1 MSEINEEY
9 KITIMNDA
17 YLFDGHGK
25 VHTWLK
31 FDAPGKPSAYFG
43 FNHSRD
49 GEVGYVE
56 TDENLSKRTPSQ
68 STTFYVSEEQ
78 YSSALKEVDL
88 FGTLG
93 AIYRVEPN
101 GINTYNCVTA
111 SDYILKKAGIN
122 FLSGASSPFTV
133 AGRINGFSYDASAF
147 ISPNE
152 TARDLSYL
160 FAGLSFDFSID
171 IGGEYYDIGLTENI
185 PDAYKYIYN
194 MIDATYNN
202 LVNYIE
208 GLSADISPGLDKL
221 VKNISNSLTESMY
234 VASNILDLIKSG
246 DNNSPLLNNLVNYYQ
261 QSLQNYANGL
271 AYILNGGTIPLS
283 LVEQCLLPPGVTF
296 PGMML
301 PGFIP
306 PGTCGPDMSIPETTT
321 SPVILD
327 LDGDGIETRGLQDR
341 IFFDHDGNHFAEN
354 TGWVSAD
361 DGLLVIDKDCNG
373 KIDSGNELFGNN
385 TVLSNGSLAANGYEA
400 LQELDTNGDGTLNS
414 RDEAWQQLQ
423 VWQDRNG
430 NARVDDG
437 ELMSLSEAGIA
448 AIDTDYKNSTWVDK
462 QGNAHKQTGEVIYLD
477 GSEGQSADV
486 WFDVDKGYTS
496 YTLDIVVPQSVRALP
511 WVRGFGNMT
520 DLHVAMSL
528 NPELQTMVEQYI
540 VDPLNSQALLQDI
553 IFTWAGVA
561 DIAADSRG
569 ENIDARRLSV
579 LEKATG
585 ENYQNKVNGT
595 TDPLKN
601 AAVLLEDEYKR
612 FSDFIE
618 ASLLSQ
624 TLYRDDFAT
633 ISLTMKSDYSGLT
646 LNFDDF
652 ASHLES
658 IKLTDVNEYLH
669 LRKTFYSLFEYSPSC
684 SDVREQ
690 LGIPSEQLFF
700 GDDGNDTLSGN
711 KTNDYI
717 WGSTGND
724 TLKGGYGSDTY
735 FFSAGDG
742 KDSLYEGSSN
752 AGDVDTLRLGEGI
765 RPEDVIL
772 QRKITNGLSAND
784 RLVISFRDSTDS
796 ITIDNFFTAERYQVE
811 AVIFADGTVWDVDTI
826 KARLLEGNDDAQ
838 TITTYDEGHE
848 IHAAAG
854 NDAVTGGAGIDLLYG
869 EAGDDTLKGG
879 NNDDRLYGGEGNDTL
894 DGGNGADT
902 LTGST
907 GNDTLKG
914 GYGSDTYFFSAG
926 DGKDSLYEGSSNAGD
941 VDTLRFGEG
950 IRPEDVILQRK
961 ITNGLSAND
970 RQIISFRD
978 STDSITIDNF
988 FTAERYQVEAV
999 IFADGTVWDVDTIK
1013 ARLLEG

>member
-221 VKNISNSLTESMY
+221 VKNISNSLTKSMY

-528 NPELQTMVEQYI
+528 NPELQTMVEQY
-540 VDPLNSQALLQDI
+540 
-553 IFTWAGVA
+553 
-561 DIAADSRG
+561 
-569 ENIDARRLSV
+569 
-579 LEKATG
+579 
-585 ENYQNKVNGT
+585 
-595 TDPLKN
+595 
-601 AAVLLEDEYKR
+601 
-612 FSDFIE
+612 
-618 ASLLSQ
+618 
-624 TLYRDDFAT
+624 
-633 ISLTMKSDYSGLT
+633 
-646 LNFDDF
+646 
-652 ASHLES
+652 
-658 IKLTDVNEYLH
+658 
-669 LRKTFYSLFEYSPSC
+669 
-684 SDVREQ
+684 
-690 LGIPSEQLFF
+690 
-700 GDDGNDTLSGN
+700 
-711 KTNDYI
+711 
-717 WGSTGND
+717 
-724 TLKGGYGSDTY
+724 
-735 FFSAGDG
+735 
-742 KDSLYEGSSN
+742 
-752 AGDVDTLRLGEGI
+752 
-765 RPEDVIL
+765 
-772 QRKITNGLSAND
+772 
-784 RLVISFRDSTDS
+784 
-796 ITIDNFFTAERYQVE
+796 
-811 AVIFADGTVWDVDTI
+811 
-826 KARLLEGNDDAQ
+826 
-838 TITTYDEGHE
+838 
-848 IHAAAG
+848 
-854 NDAVTGGAGIDLLYG
+854 
-869 EAGDDTLKGG
+869 
-879 NNDDRLYGGEGNDTL
+879 
-894 DGGNGADT
+894 
-902 LTGST
+902 
-907 GNDTLKG
+907 
-914 GYGSDTYFFSAG
+914 
-926 DGKDSLYEGSSNAGD
+926 
-941 VDTLRFGEG
+941 
-950 IRPEDVILQRK
+950 
-961 ITNGLSAND
+961 
-970 RQIISFRD
+970 
-978 STDSITIDNF
+978 
-988 FTAERYQVEAV
+988 
-999 IFADGTVWDVDTIK
+999 
-1013 ARLLEG
+1013 

>member
-1 MSEINEEY
+1 MSGLNLSVYYLKVIKSNEDTLTRDFIAATTDVAQTIGELLNKY
-9 KITIMNDA
+9 KIELPDQFVKVVSGKIGAVVSAAT
-17 YLFDGHGK
+17 LFDK
-25 VHTWLK
+25 I
-31 FDAPGKPSAYFG
+31 
-43 FNHSRD
+43 SRD
-49 GEVGYVE
+49 ED
-56 TDENLSKRTPSQ
+56 TLSDW
-68 STTFYVSEEQ
+68 
-78 YSSALKEVDL
+78 L
-88 FGTLG
+88 
-93 AIYRVEPN
+93 
-101 GINTYNCVTA
+101 
-111 SDYILKKAGIN
+111 
-122 FLSGASSPFTV
+122 GASSDIALIIAGYTGNPIIAGTATV
-133 AGRINGFSYDASAF
+133 LGIAS
-147 ISPNE
+147 ILTS
-152 TARDLSYL
+152 DLAVGMAKGYL
-160 FAGLSFDFSID
+160 NAVQKYGLVDPD
-171 IGGEYYDIGLTENI
+171 TGGW
-185 PDAYKYIYN
+185 
-194 MIDATYNN
+194 
-202 LVNYIE
+202 
-208 GLSADISPGLDKL
+208 
-221 VKNISNSLTESMY
+221 
-234 VASNILDLIKSG
+234 
-246 DNNSPLLNNLVNYYQ
+246 
-261 QSLQNYANGL
+261 
-271 AYILNGGTIPLS
+271 
-283 LVEQCLLPPGVTF
+283 LLPPGYINE
-296 PGMML
+296 PSL
-301 PGFIP
+301 
-306 PGTCGPDMSIPETTT
+306 GPDMSIPETTT
-321 SPVILD
+321 SPIILD
-327 LDGDGIETRGLQDR
+327 LDGDGIETRSLQDG

-361 DGLLVIDKDCNG
+361 DGLLVIDKDGNG

-462 QGNAHKQTGEVIYLD
+462 QGNAHKQIGEVIYLD

-528 NPELQTMVEQYI
+528 NSELQAMVEQYI

-669 LRKTFYSLFEYSPSC
+669 LRKTFYALFEYSPSY

-690 LGIPSEQLFF
+690 LGIPSEQSFF
-700 GDDGNDTLSGN
+700 GDDGNNTFSGS
-711 KTNDYI
+711 KMNDYI
-717 WGSTGND
+717 WGNKGDD

-735 FFSAGDG
+735 LFNAGDG
-742 KDSLYEGSSN
+742 KDYLYEGTSN
-752 AGDVDTLRLGEGI
+752 AGDADTLRFGEGI
-765 RPEDVIL
+765 NPEDVII
-772 QRKITNGLSAND
+772 QRRKTSGLNARDSLIIT
-784 RLVISFRDSTDS
+784 FRDSTDS
-796 ITIDNFFTAERYQVE
+796 ITLDDFFRAAKYQVE
-811 AVIFADGTVWDVDTI
+811 HITFADGTDW
-826 KARLLEGNDDAQ
+826 L
-838 TITTYDEGHE
+838 
-848 IHAAAG
+848 
-854 NDAVTGGAGIDLLYG
+854 
-869 EAGDDTLKGG
+869 
-879 NNDDRLYGGEGNDTL
+879 
-894 DGGNGADT
+894 
-902 LTGST
+902 
-907 GNDTLKG
+907 
-914 GYGSDTYFFSAG
+914 
-926 DGKDSLYEGSSNAGD
+926 
-941 VDTLRFGEG
+941 
-950 IRPEDVILQRK
+950 PEDILNYLEDE
-961 ITNGLSAND
+961 IPLPIAAPPDTPVSMSLL
-970 RQIISFRD
+970 RQEMAAFSGG
-978 STDSITIDNF
+978 
-988 FTAERYQVEAV
+988 V
-999 IFADGTVWDVDTIK
+999 
-1013 ARLLEG
+1013 

>member
-1 MSEINEEY
+1 MTYSV
-9 KITIMNDA
+9 TIKNDA
-17 YLFDGHGK
+17 QFSNGK
-25 VHTWLK
+25 GIVHTWLEIN
-31 FDAPGKPSAYFG
+31 DGSSEVIYFG
-43 FNHSRD
+43 FSPKNTDS
-49 GEVGYVE
+49 GYFNVPGIADKKVYLQDRNYSQE
-56 TDENLSKRTPSQ
+56 KRIDISK
-68 STTFYVSEEQ
+68 EQ
-78 YSSALKEVDL
+78 YDAMVAQAQYFSDNPPMYDL
-88 FGTLG
+88 
-93 AIYRVEPN
+93 IPDKN
-101 GINTYNCVTA
+101 SDSDYNCTTA
-111 SDYILKKAGIN
+111 ADAVLQAGGVE
-122 FLSGASSPFTV
+122 FLDGVQSPFGV
-133 AGRINGFSYDASAF
+133 AGRIDG
-147 ISPNE
+147 I
-152 TARDLSYL
+152 
-160 FAGLSFDFSID
+160 SID
-171 IGGEYYDIGLTENI
+171 PLIPLNLSVIDGYLNAKDVLDEMIIGASDWLNG
-185 PDAYKYIYN
+185 
-194 MIDATYNN
+194 
-202 LVNYIE
+202 
-208 GLSADISPGLDKL
+208 
-221 VKNISNSLTESMY
+221 Y
-234 VASNILDLIKSG
+234 VDSLDLPEDSEVG
-246 DNNSPLLNNLVNYYQ
+246 DFLGDIADALKFAKDVVTNEIDIYGDSIDWLKELMALA
-261 QSLQNYANGL
+261 QSEIEDLMSDIANVL
-271 AYILNGGTIPLS
+271 TGGKIPLS
-283 LVEQCLLPPGVTF
+283 REGGICLFPPGSPY
-296 PGMML
+296 PGISY

-306 PGTCGPDMSIPETTT
+306 PGTCGPDMSIPENTT

-327 LDGDGIETRGLQDR
+327 LDGDGIETLAKQAG

-361 DGLLVIDKDCNG
+361 DGLLVLDKDGNG
-373 KIDSGNELFGNN
+373 KIGSGNELFGNN

-448 AIDTDYKNSTWVDK
+448 AIDTDYKNSTWFDK
-462 QGNAHKQTGEVIYLD
+462 QGNAHKQIGEVIYLD

-528 NPELQTMVEQYI
+528 NSELQAMVEQYI

-601 AAVLLEDEYKR
+601 AAVLLEDEYKH

-652 ASHLES
+652 ACHLES

-669 LRKTFYSLFEYSPSC
+669 LRKTFYALFEYSPSY

-690 LGIPSEQLFF
+690 LGIPSEQSFF
-700 GDDGNDTLSGN
+700 GDDGNNTFSGS
-711 KTNDYI
+711 KMNDYI
-717 WGSTGND
+717 WGNKGDD

-735 FFSAGDG
+735 LFNMGDG
-742 KDSLYEGSSN
+742 KDY
-752 AGDVDTLRLGEGI
+752 
-765 RPEDVIL
+765 
-772 QRKITNGLSAND
+772 
-784 RLVISFRDSTDS
+784 IS
-796 ITIDNFFTAERYQVE
+796 
-811 AVIFADGTVWDVDTI
+811 
-826 KARLLEGNDDAQ
+826 
-838 TITTYDEGHE
+838 
-848 IHAAAG
+848 
-854 NDAVTGGAGIDLLYG
+854 
-869 EAGDDTLKGG
+869 
-879 NNDDRLYGGEGNDTL
+879 
-894 DGGNGADT
+894 
-902 LTGST
+902 
-907 GNDTLKG
+907 
-914 GYGSDTYFFSAG
+914 
-926 DGKDSLYEGSSNAGD
+926 EGSSNAGD

-950 IRPEDVILQRK
+950 INPEDVILQRK
-961 ITNGLSAND
+961 ITTGLKAADSL
-970 RQIISFRD
+970 IITFRD

-988 FTAERYQVEAV
+988 FSGTKYQVEAF
-999 IFADGTVWDVDTIK
+999 IFTDGTVWHVDTIK
-1013 ARLLEG
+1013 ARLLEGADDDQTITAYAEGSEIHAAGGN

>member
-1 MSEINEEY
+1 MENVTYSIDMDPQKSNNVANLTQLV
-9 KITIMNDA
+9 I
-17 YLFDGHGK
+17 G
-25 VHTWLK
+25 
-31 FDAPGKPSAYFG
+31 YFG
-43 FNHSRD
+43 NKWSPQAAKVISGKLGFVFSAASVLDKYSR
-49 GEVGYVE
+49 GEDTISDWLGLGSDVALMLAGYTGNPIIAGVATVLGIASFLTSDNAASMAKAYVDASLKYGILDPNNGQWLLPPQYPGGSNSHVG
-56 TDENLSKRTPSQ
+56 PSLDKP
-68 STTFYVSEEQ
+68 E
-78 YSSALKEVDL
+78 A
-88 FGTLG
+88 
-93 AIYRVEPN
+93 
-101 GINTYNCVTA
+101 
-111 SDYILKKAGIN
+111 
-122 FLSGASSPFTV
+122 ASSP
-133 AGRINGFSYDASAF
+133 I
-147 ISPNE
+147 
-152 TARDLSYL
+152 
-160 FAGLSFDFSID
+160 
-171 IGGEYYDIGLTENI
+171 
-185 PDAYKYIYN
+185 
-194 MIDATYNN
+194 
-202 LVNYIE
+202 
-208 GLSADISPGLDKL
+208 
-221 VKNISNSLTESMY
+221 
-234 VASNILDLIKSG
+234 
-246 DNNSPLLNNLVNYYQ
+246 
-261 QSLQNYANGL
+261 
-271 AYILNGGTIPLS
+271 
-283 LVEQCLLPPGVTF
+283 
-296 PGMML
+296 
-301 PGFIP
+301 
-306 PGTCGPDMSIPETTT
+306 
-321 SPVILD
+321 ILD
-327 LDGDGIETRGLQDR
+327 LDRDGIETLAKQAG

-361 DGLLVIDKDCNG
+361 DGLLVLDKDSNG

-528 NPELQTMVEQYI
+528 NPELQAMVEQYI

-669 LRKTFYSLFEYSPSC
+669 LRKTFYSLFEYLPSY

-700 GDDGNDTLSGN
+700 GDDGNHTLSGN
-711 KTNDYI
+711 KTDDYI
-717 WGSTGND
+717 W
-724 TLKGGYGSDTY
+724 
-735 FFSAGDG
+735 
-742 KDSLYEGSSN
+742 
-752 AGDVDTLRLGEGI
+752 
-765 RPEDVIL
+765 
-772 QRKITNGLSAND
+772 
-784 RLVISFRDSTDS
+784 
-796 ITIDNFFTAERYQVE
+796 
-811 AVIFADGTVWDVDTI
+811 
-826 KARLLEGNDDAQ
+826 
-838 TITTYDEGHE
+838 
-848 IHAAAG
+848 
-854 NDAVTGGAGIDLLYG
+854 
-869 EAGDDTLKGG
+869 
-879 NNDDRLYGGEGNDTL
+879 
-894 DGGNGADT
+894 
-902 LTGST
+902 GST

-961 ITNGLSAND
+961 IT
-970 RQIISFRD
+970 
-978 STDSITIDNF
+978 
-988 FTAERYQVEAV
+988 
-999 IFADGTVWDVDTIK
+999 
-1013 ARLLEG
+1013 